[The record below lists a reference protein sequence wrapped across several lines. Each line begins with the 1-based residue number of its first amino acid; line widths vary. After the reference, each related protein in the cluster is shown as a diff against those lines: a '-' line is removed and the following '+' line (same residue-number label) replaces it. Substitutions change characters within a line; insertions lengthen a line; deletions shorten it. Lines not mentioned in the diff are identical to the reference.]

1 MKATSHCSTFAPAA
15 IDSVSFRRVKVGK
28 SSRVAAPIVYGTDF
42 SPNANAQA
50 EVAAEFAR
58 RLDVPLV
65 LAHSAD
71 LPRTLAR
78 DAKAS
83 RWIIAIRKRGLRKV
97 ATSLRESGL
106 EIVEEVRPGSVAKTL
121 AQVAH
126 DRKAQL
132 IIVSERRK
140 RTGHWLRAS
149 TAARVAVKAHTP
161 MLLFR
166 ETDALRGWLRG
177 ERPLKVFV
185 AFNFSTTADAA
196 LRWVKKLTR
205 VGPCEVVMGY
215 VNQPIDDYIRIGARG
230 PLPFDENPPEVLA
243 VLERDMKARARAVLG
258 DVPVRCRVAAG
269 VGRTQVHLAHWARE
283 ENADLIVAG
292 SRQSK
297 GLMCWRYGSV
307 SRALLKQSTV
317 SVAIVPLA
325 AAGHE
330 PAASLPV
337 KRHVLV
343 ATDLSAVGNAAVPHA
358 LALLPEGGLLTLM
371 HVSTLP
377 QMVSNH
383 VRPDL
388 ARAARLPVAERLATS
403 NRLRQLVPADAPARG
418 ILAQTEV
425 VLAANVGEAIAQTGE
440 RLSVD
445 AICLATAPRAGVSRA
460 VLGSVTRTVRR
471 LTRRPLLVVP
481 VPRM

>member
-1 MKATSHCSTFAPAA
+1 VP
-15 IDSVSFRRVKVGK
+15 
-28 SSRVAAPIVYGTDF
+28 APIVYGTDF

-97 ATSLRESGL
+97 ATSLRERGL

-121 AQVAH
+121 AQVAQ

-140 RTGHWLRAS
+140 RTGYWLRAG
-149 TAARVAVKAHTP
+149 TAARVAVKTHTP

-166 ETDALRGWLRG
+166 ETDGLRGWLRG

-196 LRWVKKLTR
+196 LRWVKQLTR
-205 VGPCEVVMGY
+205 VGPCEVILAY

-258 DVPVRCRVAAG
+258 DVPVSCRVAAG
-269 VGRTQVHLAHWARE
+269 VGRTQVHLANWARE

-297 GLMCWRYGSV
+297 GLKLWRHGSV
-307 SRALLKQSTV
+307 SRALLKQAPV

-325 AAGHE
+325 ATGRE
-330 PAASLPV
+330 PAAALAV
-337 KRHVLV
+337 KRHILV
-343 ATDLSAVGNAAVPHA
+343 ATDFSAVGNAAIPRA
-358 LALLPEGGLLTLM
+358 MALLPEGGLLTLM
-371 HVSTLP
+371 HVSRLAP
-377 QMVSNH
+377 VISNH

-388 ARAARLPVAERLATS
+388 AREARLPVAERVAIS
-403 NRLRQLVPADAPARG
+403 KRLRQLVPVDAPQRG
-418 ILAQTEV
+418 ILVQTEV
-425 VLAANVGEAIAQTGE
+425 ALATDVGEAISQAAE

-445 AICLATAPRAGVSRA
+445 AICLATARRGGVSRA
-460 VLGSVTRTVRR
+460 VLGSVTRTV
-471 LTRRPLLVVP
+471 LGVTRRPLTVVP
-481 VPRM
+481 VPRL